1 MRIVQ
6 LGLLQLSLVK
16 LRNLYKALDP
26 KNTNIEYK
34 KSSIIS

>member
-16 LRNLYKALDP
+16 LRNSYKGFDP
-26 KNTNIEYK
+26 KNTNNEYK

>member
-6 LGLLQLSLVK
+6 LGVIQVSLVK
-16 LRNLYKALDP
+16 LQSKHKALHP
-26 KNTNIEYK
+26 KNLKIEYK